1 MTAANISKSVHQR
14 LMNKAKNTGRPFGEL
29 LQYYAMERFLY
40 RLSKS
45 RYADNFILKGALMF
59 ILWDVPGMTARPTRD
74 IDLLGIIDNDSESM
88 KKVFVEICSVPV
100 EDDGVEFNSDDIS
113 LTPITEEADYS
124 GLRIRLNGNLGNAR
138 LPLQI
143 DIGFGDIVRPAAL
156 KLRYPSI
163 LGFPSPEVKGYSA
176 ESVIAEKLQAMVKL
190 GILNSRMKDFYDI
203 RVLSDIFSFNGEL
216 LSDSIKSTFKNRD
229 TEIPEVPMF
238 MQNSFRVDPQKQIQW
253 KAFIR
258 KTGLEDNTADFNDTI
273 AIIEEFIKP
282 VFASIITNKPFSYEW
297 EPRGPWKSGKGPIR
311 SYN

>member
-14 LMNKAKNTGRPFGEL
+14 LMNKAKDTGRPFGEL

-59 ILWDVPGMTARPTRD
+59 ILWDVPGMTVRPTRD

-88 KKVFVEICSVPV
+88 KKVFAEICSVPA

-113 LTPITEEADYS
+113 LTSITEEADYR

-143 DIGFGDIVRPAAL
+143 DIGFGDIVRPAAVKL
-156 KLRYPSI
+156 KYPSI

-190 GILNSRMKDFYDI
+190 GIFNSRMKDFYDI

-216 LSDSIKSTFKNRD
+216 LADSIKSTFTNRD

-238 MQNSFRVDPQKQIQW
+238 MQNSFRVDPQKQILW

-258 KTGLEDNTADFNDTI
+258 KNKFEEYTADFNDTVG
-273 AIIEEFIKP
+273 IIEDFLKP
-282 VFASIITNKPFSYEW
+282 VLASIIANKSFSYEW
-297 EPRGPWKSGKGPIR
+297 EPRGPWKSGKTSIR
-311 SYN
+311 SK